1 MRWHSFMREQK
12 FWNAQLEQLFSTWIY
27 FNLRTFSVI
36 NVSRHKSQ
44 KKSRGSRIT
53 LKNLRKPIKSKRCL
67 SKKGKSLFTYA
78 FSNLHSSAGAAVL
91 IFIYWNIFSPSHVTR
106 FSGKITWSFLYVEKG
121 TSKTMSVNAL
131 HKHKEQQAICHHSC
145 ACFMNFFVIRCD
157 SKQCCQ
163 AFHAVNGHDQANAW
177 PQDAIHHGG
186 CTPNHAHCCRSGIIL
201 GLSRVLLNQS
211 ADKMPS
217 LSFGLCRM
225 QQLMSLVF

>member
-1 MRWHSFMREQK
+1 MLKQK
-12 FWNAQLEQLFSTWIY
+12 RQITLHLRFFQ
-27 FNLRTFSVI
+27 RTFKCWSCCFDFYLLKYFFT
-36 NVSRHKSQ
+36 KSCN
-44 KKSRGSRIT
+44 T
-53 LKNLRKPIKSKRCL
+53 FFWEN
-67 SKKGKSLFTYA
+67 YV
-78 FSNLHSSAGAAVL
+78 N
-91 IFIYWNIFSPSHVTR
+91 
-106 FSGKITWSFLYVEKG
+106 FLCVVKD
-121 TSKTMSVNAL
+121 TSKPMSVNAL

>member
-1 MRWHSFMREQK
+1 MLKQK
-12 FWNAQLEQLFSTWIY
+12 RQITLHLRFFQ
-27 FNLRTFSVI
+27 RTFKCWSCCFDFYLLKYFFT
-36 NVSRHKSQ
+36 KSCN
-44 KKSRGSRIT
+44 T
-53 LKNLRKPIKSKRCL
+53 FFWEN
-67 SKKGKSLFTYA
+67 YV
-78 FSNLHSSAGAAVL
+78 N
-91 IFIYWNIFSPSHVTR
+91 
-106 FSGKITWSFLYVEKG
+106 FLCVVKG
-121 TSKTMSVNAL
+121 TSKTMSVNML

-201 GLSRVLLNQS
+201 GLSRVLLNRS

>member
-1 MRWHSFMREQK
+1 MLKQK
-12 FWNAQLEQLFSTWIY
+12 RQ
-27 FNLRTFSVI
+27 
-36 NVSRHKSQ
+36 
-44 KKSRGSRIT
+44 IT
-53 LKNLRKPIKSKRCL
+53 LHLRFFQLAFKWWCCCFDFYLLKYFFTKSCNT
-67 SKKGKSLFTYA
+67 FFWENYV
-78 FSNLHSSAGAAVL
+78 N
-91 IFIYWNIFSPSHVTR
+91 
-106 FSGKITWSFLYVEKG
+106 FLCVVKG

-217 LSFGLCRM
+217 LSFGLGRM
-225 QQLMSLVF
+225 QQLMSLVLSKCLVVGWPFN

>member
-1 MRWHSFMREQK
+1 MLKQK
-12 FWNAQLEQLFSTWIY
+12 RQITLHLRFFQ
-27 FNLRTFSVI
+27 RTFKCWSCCFDFYLLKYFFT
-36 NVSRHKSQ
+36 KSCN
-44 KKSRGSRIT
+44 KFFWE
-53 LKNLRKPIKSKRCL
+53 N
-67 SKKGKSLFTYA
+67 YV
-78 FSNLHSSAGAAVL
+78 N
-91 IFIYWNIFSPSHVTR
+91 
-106 FSGKITWSFLYVEKG
+106 FLCVVKG
-121 TSKTMSVNAL
+121 TSKTMSVNML

-201 GLSRVLLNQS
+201 GLSRVLLNRS
-211 ADKMPS
+211 ADKIRS